1 MTERTR
7 PIGAGHTQPPASRI
21 GETNLRASNPACE
34 TGGGGEPSSA
44 RTGTLMKRTRQ
55 CSGSSDKT
63 NPSAEKRAAER
74 AELSSRC
81 NCAEAGMT
89 KRTRAIP
96 ASQWKT
102 VRADERSAAAR
113 THSCKMN
120 PSWCARSPSHRGLT
134 YAQWPQASPAAIAI
148 ARREAIASSASFIDE
163 IVPAFLC

>member
-21 GETNLRASNPACE
+21 GETNLRASNPSCE
-34 TGGGGEPSSA
+34 TGGSGEPSSA

-96 ASQWKT
+96 ASLWSVVRPSEREVARIHLCKT
-102 VRADERSAAAR
+102 
-113 THSCKMN
+113 N
-120 PSWCARSPSHRGLT
+120 PSWRVFSLSRGH
-134 YAQWPQASPAAIAI
+134 YIRAAVPGI
-148 ARREAIASSASFIDE
+148 ARRFRIRAPASNRVFR
-163 IVPAFLC
+163 LLH